1 MLNKISR
8 MLKQQEGFTLMELM
22 IVVVIIGILAGIAV
36 PLYNG
41 IQERSKK
48 GVGQG
53 NADMLNRAVEQ
64 LVYLDSL
71 DPPNERVFNTGTGAN
86 AGYIHK
92 DHFGLLVEFIG
103 YGKYD
108 DPSKPDK
115 EKVGEKVA
123 VNKDAELRYVKH
135 DGDMFVVDTS
145 HENLLSVDHDKI
157 DNTANAPSG
166 GGGTGPTKR

>member
-1 MLNKISR
+1 MLNKINR
-8 MLKQQEGFTLMELM
+8 MLKQQEGFTLLELM

-71 DPPNERVFNTGTGAN
+71 DQPNERVFTGTGAD
-86 AGYIHK
+86 AGYIHG

-103 YGKYD
+103 YGKYA
-108 DPSKPDK
+108 DPSKTDK
-115 EKVGEKVA
+115 DKVGEKVV